1 MRKLT
6 QWYLIATAAGVG
18 SAGCKSL
25 EVTNPNAPDAARAFS
40 DPAAVAGLIAGAF
53 HNWVGQRGSY
63 YGVGNLVGM
72 AESYTSSWNNGQY
85 RYYNSIGPIGFFQ
98 SNCVH
103 RCGWFNSTSDAKRNP
118 IEAAW
123 YGYHSMLSSVN
134 DVLTAIR
141 IKGLVLGDDA
151 TTKQHEA
158 IAVMLQGVVFANIAL
173 NYDKGFYVT
182 EATDITNPGAIPFR
196 PRAELRDSAIATF
209 DHAIALLTATPFTGS
224 PEIWTG
230 GISGI
235 SYSST
240 QWIQLI
246 RTMQAE
252 LLAEYPRDAAENAQV
267 NWAQV
272 LTYASQGLSSGTPF
286 DFNVF
291 KDGSTIGDFQ
301 KTCSVNCLFRVH
313 SKVANLVTGGYPPA
327 LGTGPVYRTP
337 YPGAPEPQPNSAD
350 HRVGDG
356 TWGPANNFNGAATLC
371 TNLQVPNPTPPPA
384 TVCGTVPDPNAGTDF
399 AWSPQ
404 EPFRAVRGA
413 YHQSSLLH
421 IRYSYLAYAGSG
433 LPTETGQGLDPVY
446 PATFN
451 DLLWAEALLRSGGS
465 SITAAQLINKT
476 RVGRG
481 HLAPL
486 TGAEG
491 TATLIRALEYEQEVE
506 LLGISAT
513 AFFNRRRGTPE
524 GWTLGTACPAIN
536 CLYQDTPRQMPVPA
550 QELSVLNQPIY
561 TFGGDQP
568 DEAPS
573 PSLSGSVAL
582 AGSVAWKP
590 PPGASLPRF
599 RRPAGSQVKQ

>member
-1 MRKLT
+1 MRTLK
-6 QWYLIATAAGVG
+6 QWYGLAGVVAAV
-18 SAGCKSL
+18 SFAGCKSL

-40 DPAAVAGLIAGAF
+40 DPAAVAGLISGAF

-63 YGVGNLVGM
+63 YGVGNLIGM

-85 RYYNSIGPIGFFQ
+85 RYYNSIGPVGFFQ

-103 RCGWFNSTSDAKRNP
+103 RCGWFNSSSDAKKNP
-118 IEAAW
+118 IEAGW
-123 YGYHSMLSSVN
+123 YGYYSMLSSVN

-141 IKGLVLGDDA
+141 KNHLVLSDDA
-151 TTKQHEA
+151 TTKQYEA
-158 IAVMLQGVVFANIAL
+158 IAVMLEGVVFSNIAL

-182 EATDITNPGAIPFR
+182 DSTDISNPGAIPFR
-196 PRAELRDSAIATF
+196 PRAELRDSAISTF
-209 DHAIALLTATPFTGS
+209 DKAVALLTATPFASS
-224 PEIWTG
+224 PTIWAG
-230 GISGI
+230 VPGV
-235 SYSST
+235 SYSSD
-240 QWIQLI
+240 QWIKLI

-252 LLAEYPRDAAENAQV
+252 LLAYYPRDAAENDQV

-272 LTYASQGLSSGTPF
+272 ATYASEGLSSGSSF

-291 KDGSTIGDFQ
+291 QDRSTINDFQ
-301 KTCSVNCLFRVH
+301 KLCSVNCLFRIH

-327 LGTGPVYRTP
+327 LGTGPVYATP
-337 YPGAPEPQPNSAD
+337 YPGTPEPQPNSAD

-356 TWGPANNFNGAATLC
+356 SWGPSDNFNGAAT
-371 TNLQVPNPTPPPA
+371 VAA
-384 TVCGTVPDPNAGTDF
+384 TANAGTDF

-404 EPFRAVRGA
+404 EVFRAVRGA
-413 YHQSSLLH
+413 YHQSSMLH
-421 IRYSYLAYAGSG
+421 IRYSYLAYSGSG
-433 LPTETGQGLDPVY
+433 LPSEDSHGLDPVY

-451 DLLWAEALLRSGGS
+451 DLLWAEGLLRSGGNPV
-465 SITAAQLINKT
+465 TAATLINKT

-506 LLGISAT
+506 LLGISAS

-524 GWTLGTACPAIN
+524 GWVQGTACPAIN
-536 CLYQDTPRQMPVPA
+536 CLWQDTPRQMPIPA
-550 QELSVLNQPIY
+550 QELSVLGQPIY

-573 PSLSGSVAL
+573 FAISGT
-582 AGSVAWKP
+582 GRVAWKP
-590 PPGASLPRF
+590 TT
-599 RRPAGSQVKQ
+599 RPALTRLVQPIGFQLKQ